1 MASTYKTLLNND
13 IVSTQTLLHEAIP
26 VTGTIVSGTYNDLN
40 IKTYAHGMFES
51 VFDYPYLSSSS
62 NHIFDLTVGYSA
74 NSSLSKSEGTS
85 FTTSVQNAK
94 KINIYNEMAQIL
106 VGYDA
111 TGSIRE
117 FDRDGDLTGG
127 SKIKEAVFINVARLL
142 TKDEIKKQSFS
153 LTIATGGVA
162 STPELPMTLQ
172 DHGARD
178 SYKANSP
185 AGEYGIL
192 YTASTT
198 PLPSGESGLGLIYYQ
213 AGIIVLT
220 ASVFGGAM
228 PGSTLNPSTGR
239 QAQANTLTADAD
251 YFGLH
256 DSVAKTQIDWA
267 LSGSSITGSC
277 DGLRS
282 RLVNMSFNNT
292 TELNSTVYFCRA
304 NNNEFNYSSNP
315 TYLSSSV
322 GGRSQI
328 RVKNNTTDLPVSFI
342 TSIGLYSSN
351 NELLASAKLSEP
363 LRKDPNNEF
372 TLRVRLDY

>member
-1 MASTYKTLLNND
+1 
-13 IVSTQTLLHEAIP
+13 
-26 VTGTIVSGTYNDLN
+26 
-40 IKTYAHGMFES
+40 
-51 VFDYPYLSSSS
+51 
-62 NHIFDLTVGYSA
+62 
-74 NSSLSKSEGTS
+74 
-85 FTTSVQNAK
+85 
-94 KINIYNEMAQIL
+94 
-106 VGYDA
+106 
-111 TGSIRE
+111 
-117 FDRDGDLTGG
+117 
-127 SKIKEAVFINVARLL
+127 
-142 TKDEIKKQSFS
+142 
-153 LTIATGGVA
+153 
-162 STPELPMTLQ
+162 MTLQ